1 MTSPAPS
8 TAEESA
14 QPETDRLPSVII
26 QRQVEWIDTDAA
38 GHHHH
43 SVVLRW
49 VEAAESVLLDRLG
62 VGHLFG
68 RIPRVHYE
76 VDYRSR
82 LWHGQQ
88 VQVELAIVRVGEK
101 SMRYDFVVGSEGLV
115 AATGN
120 LVIAMAAP
128 DSPHAVPWPDD
139 VRRALSSG
147 RPQHVTPPAESAPG

>member
-1 MTSPAPS
+1 MTTPAPS
-8 TAEESA
+8 TAEEPA

-88 VQVELAIVRVGEK
+88 VQIELAIVRVGEK
-101 SMRYDFVVGSEGLV
+101 SMRYDFVVSSEGRV

-128 DSPHAVPWPDD
+128 DSPHSIPWPDD

-147 RPQHVTPPAESAPG
+147 GSQHVTPRAESAPE

>member
-1 MTSPAPS
+1 MTSPNPS
-8 TAEESA
+8 TAEASA
-14 QPETDRLPSVII
+14 QPETDLLPSVMI
-26 QRQVEWIDTDAA
+26 QRQVEWIDTDAS

-43 SVVLRW
+43 SVVQRW
-49 VEAAESVLLDRLG
+49 VEAAESVLLEQLG

-88 VQVELAIVRVGEK
+88 VQIELAIVRVGEK
-101 SMRYDFVVGSEGLV
+101 SMRYDFVVRSEDRV

-139 VRRALSSG
+139 VRRALTSG
-147 RPQHVTPPAESAPG
+147 GPQQGTPQAELAPE